1 MFRIIIA
8 YICSVILLTGCQ
20 SPLEKSVL
28 EPLTTKQ
35 LDKVAKE
42 DKSFLATYS
51 IVEEKWNYI
60 TSPADS
66 ARWRGVTYA
75 RLHNYLNTIKSAE
88 INSPL
93 FKKLR
98 SDWEDSYAKSSNQV
112 DSIVSLWK
120 NYLSSNSPDSLVSV
134 LFSGVELEKF
144 RNSKKEIDTLVKVKV
159 KIKRLKFPLDSL
171 SLLYGFSLD
180 SCAVDTALVSND
192 TLNSIKYNRR
202 ISDSIITKV
211 YPTLLPAVKKS
222 LINSDT
228 LLKFDVEVQAVYAN
242 GKCYNA
248 DTLKKDVPSAV
259 LALIESE
266 TDLND
271 PMFDSN
277 FYRENIIRQEI
288 NPAFVSQSAYIKL
301 NAEDFYRELDSLVF
315 NYINYRGEL

>member
-66 ARWRGVTYA
+66 ARWRDVTYA
-75 RLHNYLNTIKSAE
+75 RLHNYLNAIKSAE
-88 INSPL
+88 LNSPL
-93 FKKLR
+93 FRKLR
-98 SDWEDSYAKSSNQV
+98 NDWENSYAQSNDKV
-112 DSIVSLWK
+112 DSIVAYWK
-120 NYLSSNSPDSLVSV
+120 NYLSTNSPDSLVSV
-134 LFSGVELEKF
+134 VFSGAELERL
-144 RNSKKEIDTLVKVKV
+144 RNSRKEIDTLVKVKL
-159 KIKRLKFPLDSL
+159 KIKALKSQVDSL
-171 SLLYGFSLD
+171 SLSYGFSLD
-180 SCAVDTALVSND
+180 TCGVDSVCICND
-192 TLNSIKYNRR
+192 TLNSIKYNRK
-202 ISDSIITKV
+202 ISDSITTKV
-211 YPTLLPAVKKS
+211 YPYLLPQIKRALIGTDS
-222 LINSDT
+222 LLNFKVILHS
-228 LLKFDVEVQAVYAN
+228 VYSG
-242 GKCYNA
+242 GKCHN
-248 DTLKKDVPSAV
+248 DDSLKKDVPAAV

-266 TDLND
+266 TSFND

-277 FYRENIIRQEI
+277 FYRENIIREQI

-301 NAEDFYRELDSLVF
+301 NAEEYYKELDSLVF
-315 NYINYRGEL
+315 SYINYRGDL

>member
-1 MFRIIIA
+1 MYRIIIA

-28 EPLTTKQ
+28 EPLTSKQ

-42 DKSFLATYS
+42 DNSFLATYS

-60 TSPADS
+60 TTPADS

-98 SDWEDSYAKSSNQV
+98 TDWENSYAQSNNEV
-112 DSIVSLWK
+112 DSIVAHWK
-120 NYLSSNSPDSLVSV
+120 NYLSTNSPDSLVSV
-134 LFSGVELEKF
+134 QFCGVELEKF
-144 RNSKKEIDTLVKVKV
+144 RNNKKEIDTLVKIKL
-159 KIKRLKFPLDSL
+159 KIKSNK
-171 SLLYGFSLD
+171 FSLD
-180 SCAVDTALVSND
+180 SISFKYGFSSDSLSALNYSR
-192 TLNSIKYNRR
+192 K
-202 ISDSIITKV
+202 ISDSLITKV
-211 YPTLLPAVKKS
+211 YPFLSAESKQALIKGDSLLQFNV
-222 LINSDT
+222 IVNS
-228 LLKFDVEVQAVYAN
+228 VYSN

-248 DTLKKDVPSAV
+248 DSLKKDVPSSV
-259 LALIESE
+259 LSLIESE
-266 TDLND
+266 TSLDD

-277 FYRENIIRQEI
+277 FYRENIIRDQI

-301 NAEDFYRELDSLVF
+301 NAEEYYQQLDSLVF
-315 NYINYRGEL
+315 NYMNYRGEL